1 MQLFIFNHNL
11 IHWKIQQ
18 KLQLRLNLLA
28 YLLSLYIITLCRYH
42 RLLQCDLS
50 TFVLF
55 FFFTFLFKVITL
67 WAQRRIHIE
76 HIQVDY
82 MDRNIFYLSLWPMLS
97 LNTCEGRDFN
107 IIFSYKNWH
116 HNKKSKLYIRLPYCY
131 CEFAQSEPRKR
142 LLFTFQYG
150 IKRIVL
156 VLQFICT
163 IKQTLKYY

>member
-76 HIQVDY
+76 YIQVDY
-82 MDRNIFYLSLWPMLS
+82 MDRNIFYLSLWPIK
-97 LNTCEGRDFN
+97 TG
-107 IIFSYKNWH
+107 ITI
-116 HNKKSKLYIRLPYCY
+116 KKSKLYIRLPYCY
-131 CEFAQSEPRKR
+131 CEFAQSELRKQ
-142 LLFTFQYG
+142 LLFTFYCG

-163 IKQTLKYY
+163 IKQTSKRY

>member
-156 VLQFICT
+156 VLQFICI
-163 IKQTLKYY
+163 IKQTSKCY

>member
-97 LNTCEGRDFN
+97 LNTCEGRDLQRICKRDRSN
-107 IIFSYKNWH
+107 H
-116 HNKKSKLYIRLPYCY
+116 HIDRRY
-131 CEFAQSEPRKR
+131 RKR
-142 LLFTFQYG
+142 NQRCRRYLYG
-150 IKRIVL
+150 CMGIHG
-156 VLQFICT
+156 
-163 IKQTLKYY
+163 